1 MPLDYLSACQN
12 GAQLHLDIEGGRLV
26 LTVEGYMD
34 DIADADMGDDGV
46 LAVYEADPGW
56 LLERLLIEIAEAGTD
71 VDAMLRRFEDDP
83 VARLLA
89 PTQPTNPE

>member
-1 MPLDYLSACQN
+1 MPIDYLSACQD

-26 LTVEGYMD
+26 LTVEGYMG
-34 DIADADMGDDGV
+34 DIASADEGDDGV

-56 LLERLLIEIAEAGTD
+56 LLERLLIELAEAGTG

-83 VARLLA
+83 VARLLP